1 MCLYLSR
8 LSSVEGVPV
17 CSKGQRNC
25 IVPGLPLLEKAFL
38 LRVGGGGAGFLYTGF
53 FFSFLFF
60 SLKKRIG
67 LTWRNFRPHIPV

>member
-1 MCLYLSR
+1 MCFYLSR
-8 LSSVEGVPV
+8 LCSVEGVPV

-25 IVPGLPLLEKAFL
+25 IVPGLPLLKRRFFK
-38 LRVGGGGAGFLYTGF
+38 GWGGGAGFLYTGF